1 MTMTKTKFTW
11 LMFVAALAAV
21 LCLASLPAFAQ
32 SASDP
37 ANAPTA
43 QQQQMP
49 PDNQNASSAASE
61 QTFSGKIVK
70 MGSKLVLTDA
80 SNKTTYQLDDQQKA
94 QDFVNKNVKVTGV
107 LDTGTGTIR
116 VSAIGPA

>member
-1 MTMTKTKFTW
+1 MTKTKFT
-11 LMFVAALAAV
+11 LFMLALTAA
-21 LCLASLPAFAQ
+21 LCLASLPAVAQ
-32 SASDP
+32 GAPGSTST
-37 ANAPTA
+37 PTA

-49 PDNQNASSAASE
+49 PENQGASSAASE

-80 SNKTTYQLDDQQKA
+80 SSKTTYQLDDQQKA

-107 LDTGTGTIR
+107 LDAGSGTIK
-116 VSAIGPA
+116 VSAISPA

>member
-1 MTMTKTKFTW
+1 MTKTKL
-11 LMFVAALAAV
+11 LMFLPVLALTAA
-21 LCLASLPAFAQ
+21 LCLASLPALAQ
-32 SASDP
+32 GASGSP
-37 ANAPTA
+37 STPTA
-43 QQQQMP
+43 QQQPMP
-49 PDNQNASSAASE
+49 PENQNASSAAAE

-107 LDTGTGTIR
+107 LDAGTGTIR

>member
-1 MTMTKTKFTW
+1 MTKTKL
-11 LMFVAALAAV
+11 LMFLPVLALS
-21 LCLASLPAFAQ
+21 LCLASLPALAQ
-32 SASDP
+32 GAPGSTST
-37 ANAPTA
+37 PTA

-49 PDNQNASSAASE
+49 PENQNASSAASE

-80 SNKTTYQLDDQQKA
+80 SNKTTYQLDDQAKA

-107 LDTGTGTIR
+107 LDAGTGTIK